1 MKFLSEM
8 LGRGI
13 TMLNTYFENLPVTI
27 VDHYKLEKLDSNI
40 ALVRLQNKRLA
51 LMVRNKNLAGQ
62 WEPFYPMGMETGFWD
77 SRCYTNID
85 YNQVF
90 ENYRKLGA
98 NACWFM
104 LHWSDVEP
112 QRDNFDFR
120 FADSILEAAK
130 KQDIKICWVF
140 FTHAHCNDPNLSKDD
155 FWAYRLDSNNGKD
168 HAVQWLKDDKGNIYD
183 SIEKLNTVDQMEIFP
198 CYSHP
203 VVFERIQL
211 VVKEIARHYRHSE
224 TVIGIQ
230 IGNEEGFLQAP
241 LLDGYDSDFNPF
253 TMELYEQWKNG
264 GRSSWAS
271 FKEFMVKWWWR
282 HFTTAFHEEDPYKL
296 TTFNLFAGYP
306 EKGGQEAIFRTGTD
320 ITTYGEGNVDA
331 IGTMFYDMDCE
342 PVWENIDRHYN
353 CTCSLPIFIPSEIGL
368 GIHATN
374 SYVLSQHFLIK
385 TLARGA
391 QGFDIYAYGH
401 FFNEK
406 QEINAYGLV
415 VKNWNTMIG
424 ACLNTIWSGLPGY
437 GDIKLGTSV
446 EGATIN
452 GLTGLDGAVVGILH
466 FPEAWL
472 EKEADLNTETA
483 DILVNIKVIDS
494 GSYEMVVL
502 RDGLVNREERLSLGD
517 CRETQIHLKEVP
529 KKSMSFIKIVRV

>member
-1 MKFLSEM
+1 
-8 LGRGI
+8 
-13 TMLNTYFENLPVTI
+13 MLNNYLQNLPITI
-27 VDHYKLEKLDSNI
+27 VSQGQLEGLDSNI

-51 LMVRNKNLAGQ
+51 LMSRSSETGQ

-77 SRCYTNID
+77 SRCHSGID
-85 YNQVF
+85 YNKVF
-90 ENYRKLGA
+90 ENYKKLGA

-112 QRDNFDFR
+112 ERDCFDFR
-120 FADSILEAAK
+120 FADSIVDAAR
-130 KQDIKICWVF
+130 KQNIKLCWAF
-140 FTHAHCNDPNLSKDD
+140 FTHAHCKDPYLSKDN
-155 FWAYRLDSNNGKD
+155 FWAYRLDSRGGKD

-183 SIEKLNTVDQMEIFP
+183 NIEKLNTVDQMEIFP

-211 VVKEIARHYRHSE
+211 VLREIAGHYRHSE

-241 LLDGYDSDFNPF
+241 LKDGYDSDYNPY
-253 TMELYEQWKNG
+253 TMELYEQWKNS
-264 GRSSWAS
+264 GRSSWAA
-271 FKEFMVKWWWR
+271 FKEFMVKRWWC

-306 EKGGQEAIFRTGTD
+306 EKGWPEAIFRTGTD

-331 IGTMFYDMDCE
+331 IGTMFYDKDCD
-342 PVWENIDRHYN
+342 PVWENLDRHYD

-368 GIHATN
+368 GIHSTN

-401 FFNEK
+401 FFNKE
-406 QEINAYGLV
+406 QEINSYGIVL
-415 VKNWNTMIG
+415 KNWNYMIR
-424 ACLNTIWSGLPGY
+424 ACQDTIWSGLPGY
-437 GDIKLGTSV
+437 GDIKLGTTV
-446 EGATIN
+446 TGAAIN
-452 GLTGLDGAVVGILH
+452 GLTGLDGSTLGILH
-466 FPEAWL
+466 FPEAWR
-472 EKEADLNTETA
+472 EEAADESMETA
-483 DILVNIKVIDS
+483 DIKVNMQVIDS
-494 GSYEMVVL
+494 GEYDMVIY
-502 RDGLVNREERLSLGD
+502 RDGAAVQAERFSLYHSLAV
-517 CRETQIHLKEVP
+517 EILLKDVL
-529 KKSMSFIKIVRV
+529 KKSMSFIKVMKVETSE